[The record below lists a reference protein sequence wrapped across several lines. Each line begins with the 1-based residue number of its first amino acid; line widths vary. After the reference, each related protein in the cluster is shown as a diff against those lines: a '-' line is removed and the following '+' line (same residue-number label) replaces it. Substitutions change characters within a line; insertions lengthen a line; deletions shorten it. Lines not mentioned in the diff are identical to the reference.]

1 MLTFVFFYVLC
12 FEFWYILSL
21 LEILEV
27 KYCSYSDLIVTKQHK
42 RQSCLETQA
51 ADNFHRNWRMY
62 WQTIKHR
69 SEKEKNALRRHWMET
84 RPSSKNKITNI
95 GRGTMDP
102 GCWVLELKFST
113 QSCQFQDVWAYI
125 VSTPLWASN
134 YQKVAQIVYF
144 SGSLECSVL
153 IHQSNTVGFQLCQ
166 LQKELFGAL

>member
-1 MLTFVFFYVLC
+1 MLTFVFFYVSC
-12 FEFWYILSL
+12 FEFGYILSL

-113 QSCQFQDVWAYI
+113 QSCQFQDVWAYV
-125 VSTPLWASN
+125 VSTPLWAH
-134 YQKVAQIVYF
+134 
-144 SGSLECSVL
+144 L
-153 IHQSNTVGFQLCQ
+153 IIKKLHKLYIFPDL
-166 LQKELFGAL
+166 